1 MIFFQDFHQ
10 VLHSLGSRPM
20 KIFDK
25 TLFSCTTL
33 LVIFFLAS
41 CGDDH
46 AGENHSGSGHDS
58 DSHAPKS
65 QENLLTMLE
74 ETDSPHGETS
84 VHAPIVSKHE
94 TAESA
99 NHGASSSAN
108 DLEALL
114 GGAPPVAGEP
124 AHGAES
130 SNHGQHIEPRVSLA
144 HTEATEDVHPSP
156 EQDLEDLLSKLNNSK
171 LALEEQIESLKKMV
185 EQRDETINSFKL
197 INQQLRNELNRLRK
211 TSPGA
216 SGNLP
221 INGEMQALRDDLLK
235 LKNTFTLKVK
245 ELDELREYNKELLNR
260 LDNLEP
266 AAQRTWVSPPPASV
280 NPARESTNVVTPD
293 DTLDKLLPD
302 LPVVAPLQSTGKV
315 LTVSPP
321 TGSLDFDAVVTAA
334 NGKIKEAFYTEF
346 FIAKSD
352 LRETLEGA
360 GINLDNAKYK
370 NISSHAE
377 LWAQSRKYPFRY
389 PDLQKEIRKVLLDS
403 IDDEKS
409 PGRRIRTDIDGNSG
423 EIRSLAAGNYYIIG
437 TASLGQVGVTWSVP
451 VKVKSGRNKVSLTI
465 ANASWSL

>member
-1 MIFFQDFHQ
+1 VF
-10 VLHSLGSRPM
+10 HSLVSRPM
-20 KIFDK
+20 KIFDS
-25 TLFSCTTL
+25 TPYACIISV
-33 LVIFFLAS
+33 LVFFLVS
-41 CGDDH
+41 CGGDH
-46 AGENHSGSGHDS
+46 ADDNHSGSGHDS

-74 ETDSPHGETS
+74 ETGSPHGETS
-84 VHAPIVSKHE
+84 VHTPIASKHE
-94 TAESA
+94 TAQSA
-99 NHGASSSAN
+99 GHGASSSAN

-124 AHGAES
+124 VYGAES
-130 SNHGQHIEPRVSLA
+130 NDHGQQIEPRNSLA
-144 HTEATEDVHPSP
+144 HAEITEDLHPSP
-156 EQDLEDLLSKLNNSK
+156 DQDLEDLLSKLNISK
-171 LALEEQIESLKKMV
+171 MALEEQIDTLKKMV

-197 INQQLRNELNRLRK
+197 INQQLLNELNRLRT

-221 INGEMQALRDDLLK
+221 INGELQILRDDLLK

-266 AAQRTWVSPPPASV
+266 AAKRNLVFPPTANV
-280 NPARESTNVVTPD
+280 NPTKRSTNVAPPD

-302 LPVVAPLQSTGKV
+302 LPVVAPRHSSGKGKV
-315 LTVSPP
+315 LTPSPPP

-352 LRETLEGA
+352 LREILENA
-360 GINLDNAKYK
+360 GINLDNSKHK

-389 PDLQKEIRKVLLDS
+389 PDLQKDIRKALLDS
-403 IDDEKS
+403 IDDEKNS
-409 PGRRIRTDIDGNSG
+409 GRRIRTDIDGSSG
-423 EIRSLAAGNYYIIG
+423 EIRSLVAGSYYIIG

>member
-1 MIFFQDFHQ
+1 
-10 VLHSLGSRPM
+10 M
-20 KIFDK
+20 KIFDNNP
-25 TLFSCTTL
+25 FSCTTFL
-33 LVIFFLAS
+33 LIFSLAS

-46 AGENHSGSGHDS
+46 AGDNHSGSGHES
-58 DSHAPKS
+58 DSHSPKS

-84 VHAPIVSKHE
+84 VRAPIANKLE

-99 NHGASSSAN
+99 DHGASSSAN

-114 GGAPPVAGEP
+114 GGNPPVAGEP

-130 SNHGQHIEPRVSLA
+130 SDHGQLDEPTISA
-144 HTEATEDVHPSP
+144 THSEATEDFSTSP
-156 EQDLEDLLSKLNNSK
+156 DQDLEDLLSKLNNSK
-171 LALEEQIESLKKMV
+171 IVFEGQMDILKKMV
-185 EQRDETINSFKL
+185 EKRDETINSFKL

-221 INGEMQALRDDLLK
+221 INGEIQLLRDDLLR

-266 AAQRTWVSPPPASV
+266 VAKRTWASPPTANV
-280 NPARESTNVVTPD
+280 NPTRESTNVVTPD
-293 DTLDKLLPD
+293 HSLEKLLPD
-302 LPVVAPLQSTGKV
+302 LPVVAPLRSSGKKFTGSLK
-315 LTVSPP
+315 

-352 LRETLEGA
+352 LREILENA
-360 GINLDNAKYK
+360 SINLDNPEYK

-389 PDLQKEIRKVLLDS
+389 PDLQKDIRKALLDS

-409 PGRRIRTDIDGNSG
+409 PGRRLRTDIDGNSG
-423 EIRSLAAGNYYIIG
+423 EIRSLAADSYYIIG

>member
-10 VLHSLGSRPM
+10 VLLPLGSRPM
-20 KIFDK
+20 KMFDNNPCSF
-25 TLFSCTTL
+25 TAFL
-33 LVIFFLAS
+33 LIFFLAS

-46 AGENHSGSGHDS
+46 AGDNHSGSGHDS

-84 VHAPIVSKHE
+84 VHAPIASKHE
-94 TAESA
+94 SDESA
-99 NHGASSSAN
+99 DHGASSSAH

-114 GGAPPVAGEP
+114 GGEPPVAGEP

-130 SNHGQHIEPRVSLA
+130 SDHGQLEPTISA
-144 HTEATEDVHPSP
+144 THSEATEDFFTSP
-156 EQDLEDLLSKLNNSK
+156 NKDLEDLLSKLNNSK
-171 LALEEQIESLKKMV
+171 IIFEGQLATLKKMV
-185 EQRDETINSFKL
+185 EQRDETINSLKL
-197 INQQLRNELNRLRK
+197 INQQLRNEVKRLRK

-221 INGEMQALRDDLLK
+221 INGEIQVLRDDLLK

-266 AAQRTWVSPPPASV
+266 AAKRAWVSPPPANV
-280 NPARESTNVVTPD
+280 NPTRESTNVVAPD
-293 DTLDKLLPD
+293 HNLDKLLPD
-302 LPVVAPLQSTGKV
+302 LPVVAPLRSSGKV
-315 LTVSPP
+315 LTASPP

-352 LRETLEGA
+352 LHEILENA
-360 GINLDNAKYK
+360 GINLDNPKYK

-389 PDLQKEIRKVLLDS
+389 PDLQKDIRKTLLDS

-423 EIRSLAAGNYYIIG
+423 AITSLVAGSYFIIG

-451 VKVKSGRNKVSLTI
+451 VNVKSGRNKVSLTI

>member
-1 MIFFQDFHQ
+1 MNFFQDFHQ
-10 VLHSLGSRPM
+10 VLLSLGSRPM
-20 KIFDK
+20 KIFNNNP
-25 TLFSCTTL
+25 FSFTAFL
-33 LVIFFLAS
+33 LIFFLAS

-46 AGENHSGSGHDS
+46 AGDNHSGSGHDS

-84 VHAPIVSKHE
+84 AHAPIANKHE
-94 TAESA
+94 TAESED
-99 NHGASSSAN
+99 HGASSSAN

-114 GGAPPVAGEP
+114 GGDPPVTGEP

-130 SNHGQHIEPRVSLA
+130 SDHGQLKPTISATHS
-144 HTEATEDVHPSP
+144 EATEDFSTSP
-156 EQDLEDLLSKLNNSK
+156 DKDLEDLLSKLNNSK
-171 LALEEQIESLKKMV
+171 IVFEGQIDTLKKMV
-185 EQRDETINSFKL
+185 EQRDETINSLKL

-216 SGNLP
+216 SANLP
-221 INGEMQALRDDLLK
+221 INGEIQILRDELLR

-245 ELDELREYNKELLNR
+245 ELDELRLYNKELLGR
-260 LDNLEP
+260 LDNLDP
-266 AAQRTWVSPPPASV
+266 ATKRNLVSSPPANV
-280 NPARESTNVVTPD
+280 NPTGEPTNVATPD
-293 DTLDKLLPD
+293 HSLDKLLPD
-302 LPVVAPLQSTGKV
+302 LPVVAPRYSSGKA
-315 LTVSPP
+315 LPMSLP

-352 LRETLEGA
+352 LQEILENA
-360 GINLDNAKYK
+360 GINLDNPKYK
-370 NISSHAE
+370 NIENHAE

-389 PDLQKEIRKVLLDS
+389 PDLQKDIRKALLDS

-423 EIRSLAAGNYYIIG
+423 AIRSLAAGSYYIIG

>member
-1 MIFFQDFHQ
+1 
-10 VLHSLGSRPM
+10 VLLSLGSRPM

-25 TLFSCTTL
+25 TPFSCTIFL
-33 LVIFFLAS
+33 LIFFLAS
-41 CGDDH
+41 CGDEH
-46 AGENHSGSGHDS
+46 ASDNHSDSGHDS

-84 VHAPIVSKHE
+84 VHAPIANKHE

-99 NHGASSSAN
+99 NHGVSSAAN

-114 GGAPPVAGEP
+114 GGAPPVTGEP

-130 SNHGQHIEPRVSLA
+130 SDHGQHIEPKTSLA
-144 HTEATEDVHPSP
+144 LTQPTIDVHPSP
-156 EQDLEDLLSKLNNSK
+156 EQDLEDLLSKFNNSK
-171 LALEEQIESLKKMV
+171 LDLEEQIGSLKKMV

-197 INQQLRNELNRLRK
+197 INQQLRNELNRLRI

-260 LDNLEP
+260 LDNLGP
-266 AAQRTWVSPPPASV
+266 PTQRNWVNPPTANI
-280 NPARESTNVVTPD
+280 NPARESTNIVAPD
-293 DTLDKLLPD
+293 DSLDKLLPD
-302 LPVVAPLQSTGKV
+302 LPVVAPLHGLGKV

-321 TGSLDFDAVVTAA
+321 AGSLDFDAVVTAA

-352 LRETLEGA
+352 LREILENA
-360 GINLDNAKYK
+360 GINLDTKYK

-389 PDLQKEIRKVLLDS
+389 PDLQKDIRKALLDS
-403 IDDEKS
+403 IDDEKN

>member
-10 VLHSLGSRPM
+10 VLLPLGSRPM
-20 KIFDK
+20 KMFDNNPCSF
-25 TLFSCTTL
+25 TAFL
-33 LVIFFLAS
+33 LIFFLAS

-46 AGENHSGSGHDS
+46 AGDNHSGSGHDS

-84 VHAPIVSKHE
+84 VHAPIASKHE
-94 TAESA
+94 SDESA
-99 NHGASSSAN
+99 DHGASSSAH

-114 GGAPPVAGEP
+114 GGEPPVAGEP

-130 SNHGQHIEPRVSLA
+130 SDHGQLEPTISA
-144 HTEATEDVHPSP
+144 THSEATEDFFTSP
-156 EQDLEDLLSKLNNSK
+156 NKDLEDLLSKLNNSK
-171 LALEEQIESLKKMV
+171 IIFEGQLATLKKMV
-185 EQRDETINSFKL
+185 EQRDETINSLKL
-197 INQQLRNELNRLRK
+197 INQQLRNEVKRLRK

-221 INGEMQALRDDLLK
+221 INGEIQVLRDDLLK

-245 ELDELREYNKELLNR
+245 ELDELREYNKELLNG

-266 AAQRTWVSPPPASV
+266 AAKRAWVSPPPANV
-280 NPARESTNVVTPD
+280 NPTRESTNVVAPD
-293 DTLDKLLPD
+293 HNLDKLLPD
-302 LPVVAPLQSTGKV
+302 LPVVAPLRSSGKV
-315 LTVSPP
+315 LTPSPP

-352 LRETLEGA
+352 LHEILEND
-360 GINLDNAKYK
+360 GINLDNPKYK

-389 PDLQKEIRKVLLDS
+389 PDLQKDIRKALLDS

-423 EIRSLAAGNYYIIG
+423 AITGLVAGSYFIIG

-451 VKVKSGRNKVSLTI
+451 VNVKSGRNKVSLTI

>member
-1 MIFFQDFHQ
+1 MFN
-10 VLHSLGSRPM
+10 SLVSRPM
-20 KIFDK
+20 KILDS
-25 TLFSCTTL
+25 TLHACIISV
-33 LVIFFLAS
+33 LVFFLIS
-41 CGDDH
+41 CGGDH
-46 AGENHSGSGHDS
+46 ADGNHSGSGPND

-74 ETDSPHGETS
+74 ETNSPSGETS
-84 VHAPIVSKHE
+84 VHAPTSDKYA
-94 TAESA
+94 TSESVGHTTS
-99 NHGASSSAN
+99 NSPD

-114 GGAPPVAGEP
+114 GGDSPVTGEP

-130 SNHGQHIEPRVSLA
+130 NDHEQHVEPDGTLTHS
-144 HTEATEDVHPSP
+144 EISEDLDPSP
-156 EQDLEDLLSKLNNSK
+156 DQDLEDLLSKLNNSK
-171 LALEEQIESLKKMV
+171 VALEGQIDTLKKMV
-185 EQRDETINSFKL
+185 EQRDDTINSLKL
-197 INQQLRNELNRLRK
+197 INQQLRNELNRVRN

-221 INGEMQALRDDLLK
+221 INGELQVLRDDLLK

-266 AAQRTWVSPPPASV
+266 TATNSIVFPQVSDGPS
-280 NPARESTNVVTPD
+280 ARESKNVTASD
-293 DTLDKLLPD
+293 NSLENLLPE
-302 LPVVAPLQSTGKV
+302 LPVVAPRESSGKGV
-315 LTVSPP
+315 MTPRS
-321 TGSLDFDAVVTAA
+321 TGSLEFDAVVTAA

-346 FIAKSD
+346 FIAKYD
-352 LRETLEGA
+352 LREILEKA
-360 GINLDNAKYK
+360 GINLDNPKYK
-370 NISSHAE
+370 NITSHAE

-389 PDLQKEIRKVLLDS
+389 PDLQKDIRKALLDS

-409 PGRRIRTDIDGNSG
+409 SGRRIRTDIDGNSD
-423 EIRSLAAGNYYIIG
+423 EIRSLATGSYYIIG

>member
-1 MIFFQDFHQ
+1 MKTRDNTPSACT
-10 VLHSLGSRPM
+10 VLA
-20 KIFDK
+20 
-25 TLFSCTTL
+25 
-33 LVIFFLAS
+33 LVFFLIS

-46 AGENHSGSGHDS
+46 AGDNHSSSGHDS
-58 DSHAPKS
+58 DSHEPKS
-65 QENLLTMLE
+65 QENLLAMLE
-74 ETDSPHGETS
+74 DTDSPHGETS
-84 VHAPIVSKHE
+84 VHQPISDKHE
-94 TAESA
+94 TTESVG
-99 NHGASSSAN
+99 HTSSSSPD

-130 SNHGQHIEPRVSLA
+130 SDHGQLIKPTSA
-144 HTEATEDVHPSP
+144 ATHTEVTKGLYPSP
-156 EQDLEDLLSKLNNSK
+156 DQDLEDLLSKLNNSK
-171 LALEEQIESLKKMV
+171 LAFEEQIGTLDKMV
-185 EQRDETINSFKL
+185 EQRDDRINSLKL
-197 INQQLRNELNRLRK
+197 INQQLRDELNRLRK
-211 TSPGA
+211 TSPGE

-221 INGEMQALRDDLLK
+221 INGEIQVLSDDLLK

-260 LDNLEP
+260 LDNSEP
-266 AAQRTWVSPPPASV
+266 AVKRNIASSPPANV
-280 NPARESTNVVTPD
+280 NSTGEPTNVATPD
-293 DTLDKLLPD
+293 DSLDKLLPD
-302 LPVVAPLQSTGKV
+302 LPVVAPRYSSGKA
-315 LTVSPP
+315 LTMSLP

-352 LRETLEGA
+352 LREILENA
-360 GINLDNAKYK
+360 GINLGNPKYK

-389 PDLQKEIRKVLLDS
+389 PDLQKKIRKALLDS
-403 IDDEKS
+403 IDDEKD

-423 EIRSLAAGNYYIIG
+423 AIRTLTAGGYYIIG

>member
-10 VLHSLGSRPM
+10 VFLCLGSRPM
-20 KIFDK
+20 KIFDNNPY
-25 TLFSCTTL
+25 SCTTFL
-33 LVIFFLAS
+33 LIFFLAS
-41 CGDDH
+41 CGDEH
-46 AGENHSGSGHDS
+46 AGDNHSGSGHDS

-84 VHAPIVSKHE
+84 VHAPIANKHE

-99 NHGASSSAN
+99 DHGASSSAH

-114 GGAPPVAGEP
+114 GGEPPVAGEP

-130 SNHGQHIEPRVSLA
+130 SDHGQLEPTISA
-144 HTEATEDVHPSP
+144 THSEATEDFSTFPD
-156 EQDLEDLLSKLNNSK
+156 QDLEDLFSKLNNSK
-171 LALEEQIESLKKMV
+171 LALEDQIDTLKKMV
-185 EQRDETINSFKL
+185 EQRDGTINSLKL
-197 INQQLRNELNRLRK
+197 INQKLRDELNRLRK
-211 TSPGA
+211 TNPGI
-216 SGNLP
+216 SGSLP
-221 INGEMQALRDDLLK
+221 INGEIQLLRDELLR

-245 ELDELREYNKELLNR
+245 ELDELRLYNKDLLGR
-260 LDNLEP
+260 LDNLDP
-266 AAQRTWVSPPPASV
+266 ATKRSLASRPTANV
-280 NPARESTNVVTPD
+280 NPTRESTNDVTPD
-293 DTLDKLLPD
+293 HSLEKLLPD
-302 LPVVAPLQSTGKV
+302 LPVVAPRYSSGKA
-315 LTVSPP
+315 LPMSLP

-352 LRETLEGA
+352 LQEILENA
-360 GINLDNAKYK
+360 GINLDNPKYK
-370 NISSHAE
+370 NIENHAE

-389 PDLQKEIRKVLLDS
+389 PDLQKDIRKALLDS

-409 PGRRIRTDIDGNSG
+409 PGRRLRTDIDGNSG
-423 EIRSLAAGNYYIIG
+423 EIRSLAAGSYYIIG